1 MKADHSC
8 LGNKPLFFYWT
19 GHNTTSNPAFAA
31 SHCSTVVAMRRI
43 IFWALGLTVIIG
55 LTLAIRLVGQAGA
68 IGAGY
73 AAKQICS
80 GVFVARLPERF
91 ILDTDVLPR
100 LATVGPL
107 ARLLDYEL
115 DASKQQVVAKMLG
128 QTVTAQHRP
137 RYGCTLG
144 EADHAPLFPFVAL
157 VDNALQGPDDIE
169 LAPAPITTPALTSGV
184 GNEKTLQSALDTA
197 FTEPPEGGRNTL
209 AVIVMH
215 RGQIVAERYGAPV
228 TAMTP
233 MQGWS
238 MNKSLMA
245 TFIGRQVDKGDL
257 ELSAPVLDALRDA
270 GADGKTLDKV
280 DRSLTLRHLLSMTTG
295 FDFSERYFPG
305 DDVTDMLYRQPGMW
319 RSAPDTGHALPPGE
333 QWAYSSGDINTASL
347 MWQQSLKGELY
358 PDWIEAHFS
367 QPISLDEIVLE
378 PDASGVQVGS
388 SYAYLTARDWARMGQ
403 LWLDAWHGRSEVIS
417 QAWQRRAVTPGTAK
431 SGEIYGLGFW
441 LNTNHRAF
449 PSAPKNTFHAGGN
462 SGQFVVVIPERE
474 LVVVRLGLTLNESRA
489 DMDALL
495 ADVLTAL

>member
-1 MKADHSC
+1 MKRATIWIAG
-8 LGNKPLFFYWT
+8 LAVMIG
-19 GHNTTSNPAFAA
+19 
-31 SHCSTVVAMRRI
+31 VAM
-43 IFWALGLTVIIG
+43 ALR
-55 LTLAIRLVGQAGA
+55 LALQAGA

-80 GVFVARLPERF
+80 GVFVARLPEQF
-91 ILDTDVLPR
+91 VVDTDVLPR

-107 ARLLDYEL
+107 AQLLDYEL
-115 DASKQQVVAKMLG
+115 DTNTRRVTAHMLG

-144 EADHAPLFPFVAL
+144 EAGEAPLFPLSDAVPETGNDIDVTTVGSAQPTRTSPGWENVAL
-157 VDNALQGPDDIE
+157 E
-169 LAPAPITTPALTSGV
+169 
-184 GNEKTLQSALDTA
+184 SALDAA
-197 FTEPPEGGRNTL
+197 FAEPLERGRNTL

-228 TAMTP
+228 TAETP

-245 TFIGRQVDKGDL
+245 TFIGGQIDQGHLQLNDSV
-257 ELSAPVLDALRDA
+257 VTALKAA
-270 GADGKTLDKV
+270 GAREATIEKV
-280 DRSLTLRHLLSMTTG
+280 HPDLTLQHLLSMTTG

-319 RSAPDTGHALPPGE
+319 RSAPDTGHAFVPGE

-347 MWQQSLKGELY
+347 MWQQSLQGKPY
-358 PDWIEAHFS
+358 PDWIRTHFS
-367 QPISLDEIVLE
+367 EPLAIDEMILE

-388 SYAYLTARDWARMGQ
+388 SYAYLTPRDWARMGQ

-417 QAWQRRAVTPGTAK
+417 REWQRLAVTPGTAK
-431 SGEIYGLGFW
+431 GGEIYGLGFW
-441 LNTNHRAF
+441 LNTGHRAF
-449 PSAPKNTFHAGGN
+449 PSAPENTFHAGGN
-462 SGQFVVVIPERE
+462 SGQFVVVMPERE

-495 ADVLTAL
+495 ADVLKAL

>member
-1 MKADHSC
+1 MQKKGS
-8 LGNKPLFFYWT
+8 Y
-19 GHNTTSNPAFAA
+19 
-31 SHCSTVVAMRRI
+31 
-43 IFWALGLTVIIG
+43 ALLISIVCGIAYAIHVSL
-55 LTLAIRLVGQAGA
+55 LAGT

-80 GVFVARLPERF
+80 GVFVAQLPEQFVVER
-91 ILDTDVLPR
+91 DVLPR

-107 ARLLDYEL
+107 AQLFEYEL
-115 DASKQQVVAKMLG
+115 DTNKRQVVAQMLG

-144 EADHAPLFPFVAL
+144 EAGEAPLFPGSDGAPEILHEPDAAAAAAAL
-157 VDNALQGPDDIE
+157 S
-169 LAPAPITTPALTSGV
+169 ALTSTGSKSAAL
-184 GNEKTLQSALDTA
+184 ESALDAA
-197 FTEPPEGGRNTL
+197 FAETREGGRNTL
-209 AVIVMH
+209 AVIVMN
-215 RGQIVAERYGAPV
+215 RGEIVAERYGGPV
-228 TAMTP
+228 TAETP

-245 TFIGRQVDKGDL
+245 TFIGRQIDQGHVQ
-257 ELSAPVLDALRDA
+257 LSESVVTALLAA
-270 GADGKTLDKV
+270 GAGDTTVARVNPD
-280 DRSLTLRHLLSMTTG
+280 LTLRHLLSMTTG

-319 RSAPDTGHALPPGE
+319 LSAPDTGHAFPPGE

-347 MWQQSLKGELY
+347 MWQQSLQGEPY
-358 PDWIEAHFS
+358 PDWIRTHFS
-367 QPISLDEIVLE
+367 HPLAMDEVVLE

-388 SYAYLTARDWARMGQ
+388 SYAYLTPRDWARMGQ

-417 QAWQRRAVTPGTAK
+417 AGWQRLAVTPGTAK
-431 SGEIYGLGFW
+431 GGEIYGLGFW
-441 LNTNHRAF
+441 LNTEKRAF
-449 PSAPKNTFHAGGN
+449 PSAPENTFHAGGN

-495 ADVLTAL
+495 ADVLAAL

>member
-1 MKADHSC
+1 V
-8 LGNKPLFFYWT
+8 LI
-19 GHNTTSNPAFAA
+19 
-31 SHCSTVVAMRRI
+31 STACGI
-43 IFWALGLTVIIG
+43 AY
-55 LTLAIRLVGQAGA
+55 AIHVSLLAGA

-80 GVFVARLPERF
+80 GVFVSRLPERF
-91 ILDTDVLPR
+91 IVDTDVLPR

-107 ARLLDYEL
+107 AQLLDYEL
-115 DASKQQVVAKMLG
+115 DTNKRQVVARMLG

-137 RYGCTLG
+137 RYGCTLSEAG
-144 EADHAPLFPFVAL
+144 EAPLFSFSDASPEIHNELVAPT
-157 VDNALQGPDDIE
+157 VAS
-169 LAPAPITTPALTSGV
+169 APPALTSQGW
-184 GNEKTLQSALDTA
+184 ESTALESALDATFA
-197 FTEPPEGGRNTL
+197 EPPERDRNTL

-215 RGQIVAERYGAPV
+215 RGQVVAERYGGPV
-228 TAMTP
+228 TAETP

-245 TFIGRQVDKGDL
+245 TFIGRQIDQGHL
-257 ELSAPVLDALRDA
+257 QLSDSVVTALQTA
-270 GADGKTLDKV
+270 GAGGATVAKV
-280 DRSLTLRHLLSMTTG
+280 NPDLTLRHLLSMTTG

-319 RSAPDTGHALPPGE
+319 LSAPSTGHGLPPGE

-347 MWQQSLKGELY
+347 MWQQSLNGQPY
-358 PDWIEAHFS
+358 ADWIRTHFS
-367 QPISLDEIVLE
+367 KTLAMDEIVLE

-388 SYAYLTARDWARMGQ
+388 SYAFLTPRDWARMGQ

-417 QAWQRRAVTPGTAK
+417 AGWQRLAVTPGTAK
-431 SGEIYGLGFW
+431 GGEIYGLGFW
-441 LNTNHRAF
+441 LNTEKRAF
-449 PSAPKNTFHAGGN
+449 PSAPENTFHAGGN

-495 ADVLTAL
+495 ADVLAAL